1 MISPRL
7 GAPVTVLYRGD
18 LSDTASLVGLALSR
32 ASVEVIA
39 FTGEM
44 TKELAQYWETLN
56 PWLRSKGLPNISIHP
71 TLTPAHLDRVIDR
84 AHQQWGWG
92 QTECEAALRLAGLPL
107 PPSQVAS

>member
-1 MISPRL
+1 M
-7 GAPVTVLYRGD
+7 TVLYRGD

-44 TKELAQYWETLN
+44 TKELAQYWETL
-56 PWLRSKGLPNISIHP
+56 RSTGLPNISIHP